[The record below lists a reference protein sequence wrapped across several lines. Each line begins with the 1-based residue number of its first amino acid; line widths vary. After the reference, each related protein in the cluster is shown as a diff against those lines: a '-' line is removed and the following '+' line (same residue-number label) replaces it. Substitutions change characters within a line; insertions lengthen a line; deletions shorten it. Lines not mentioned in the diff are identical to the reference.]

1 VTDAPLAA
9 YDYVVDEKP
18 ALERVMEQQ
27 VAKTDKAGDIA
38 NGVNA
43 YASERMRKPADP
55 LELLQR
61 MIAVSLETVKIFRGL
76 QNLDLPCQPA
86 LKRDPLS
93 ALKRDPSRWLGK
105 RA

>member
-1 VTDAPLAA
+1 MTDAPLAA

-93 ALKRDPSRWLGK
+93 ALKRDPS
-105 RA
+105 